1 MPGIILT
8 QNQTFLIGP
17 VAKLLG
23 YIMEGI
29 FFCLDKIGIPNI
41 GLSIILF
48 TIVIYLL
55 MMPLTIKQQKFS
67 KLSAKMNPEIQAVQ
81 AKYKNKN
88 ELIEYSNKHTDE
100 KKKKEIQKKKK
111 KPQP

>member
-48 TIVIYLL
+48 TIRNISSYDAAYN
-55 MMPLTIKQQKFS
+55 K
-67 KLSAKMNPEIQAVQ
+67 AAEIF
-81 AKYKNKN
+81 KIICK
-88 ELIEYSNKHTDE
+88 DE
-100 KKKKEIQKKKK
+100 S
-111 KPQP
+111 